1 MTAQDQI
8 DIALQRTA
16 IAAFIYY
23 PQIHVDQP
31 DYRLEEDLAWCVEPL
46 GELDPAALTAVR
58 ETVGRAIVEPT
69 EYREELFAILSGLA
83 DADTP
88 AE

>member
-1 MTAQDQI
+1 MSTQDQI
-8 DIALQRTA
+8 DVALQRTA

-31 DYRLEEDLAWCVEPL
+31 DYRLDEDVAWCVEPL
-46 GELDPAALTAVR
+46 GDLEGAALGSVR
-58 ETVGRAIVEPT
+58 DAVGRAIVDPSEF
-69 EYREELFAILSGLA
+69 REELFAALSDLA
-83 DADTP
+83 DPDAT

>member
-8 DIALQRTA
+8 DVALQRTA

-31 DYRLEEDLAWCVEPL
+31 DYRLDEDLAWCVEPL
-46 GELDPAALTAVR
+46 GELDAVALGAVR
-58 ETVGRAIVEPT
+58 EIVGRAIVEPT

-83 DADTP
+83 DAGTP
-88 AE
+88 GE

>member
-8 DIALQRTA
+8 DVALQRTA

-31 DYRLEEDLAWCVEPL
+31 DYRLDEDLAWCVEPL
-46 GELDPAALTAVR
+46 DDLDPATLTAVR
-58 ETVGRAIVEPT
+58 EIIGRAIVEPT

-83 DADTP
+83 DAGAP

>member
-31 DYRLEEDLAWCVEPL
+31 DYRLEDDLAWCVEPL
-46 GELDPAALTAVR
+46 GELDAVALGAVR
-58 ETVGRAIVEPT
+58 EVVGRAIVEPT

-88 AE
+88 GE

>member
-31 DYRLEEDLAWCVEPL
+31 DYRLDEDLAWCVEPL
-46 GELDPAALTAVR
+46 GELDPVDLAAVR
-58 ETVGRAIVEPT
+58 ELVGRAIVEPT

>member
-1 MTAQDQI
+1 MTPQDQI
-8 DIALQRTA
+8 DVALQRTA

-31 DYRLEEDLAWCVEPL
+31 DYRLDEDLAWCVEPL

-58 ETVGRAIVEPT
+58 EIVGRAIVEPT
-69 EYREELFAILSGLA
+69 EYREEFFSILSGLA

>member
-8 DIALQRTA
+8 DVALQRTA
-16 IAAFIYY
+16 IASFIYY

-31 DYRLEEDLAWCVEPL
+31 DYRLDEDLAWCVDPL
-46 GELDPAALTAVR
+46 DDLDPAALGAVR
-58 ETVGRAIVEPT
+58 EIIGRAIVEPT
-69 EYREELFAILSGLA
+69 EYREELFSILSGLA

>member
-8 DIALQRTA
+8 DVALQRTA
-16 IAAFIYY
+16 IAASIYY

-31 DYRLEEDLAWCVEPL
+31 DYRLDEDLAWCVEPL
-46 GELDPAALTAVR
+46 GELDAVALAAVR
-58 ETVGRAIVEPT
+58 EIVGRAIVEPT

>member
-8 DIALQRTA
+8 DVALQRTA
-16 IAAFIYY
+16 IAALIYY

-31 DYRLEEDLAWCVEPL
+31 DYRLDEDLAWCVEPL
-46 GELDPAALTAVR
+46 GELDAVALGAVR
-58 ETVGRAIVEPT
+58 EIVGRAIVEPT

>member
-23 PQIHVDQP
+23 PQIHIDLP
-31 DYRLEEDLAWCVEPL
+31 DYRLEEDIAWCVEPL
-46 GELDPAALTAVR
+46 GDLDAAALTSVR
-58 ETVGRAIVEPT
+58 ESVGRAIVEPS
-69 EYREELFAILSGLA
+69 EYREELFATLSRLA
-83 DADTP
+83 GPDTS
-88 AE
+88 AA